1 MRKPDQKIWSIRGR
15 VGIGR
20 ASREASEWRD
30 AEGGKGKGEGEKQ
43 RGRTRGEKKEA
54 GREVVIQIKYPG
66 IETTGGKNIRGR
78 IRYK

>member
-1 MRKPDQKIWSIRGR
+1 MEYPREGRDRKGVERGVR
-15 VGIGR
+15 KARCGGR
-20 ASREASEWRD
+20 ER
-30 AEGGKGKGEGEKQ
+30 KGEGEKQ

-78 IRYK
+78 IRYN